1 MNEKDESNE
10 RFKYFIIG
18 GLIAASAALL
28 FAPKSGRETRGYLAD
43 KAKEGKDFIYKEAQ
57 EAGVKIIDGRE
68 KIRLEAMEIL
78 KRAKD
83 ISQKEKDTILDALR
97 SR

>member
-43 KAKEGKDFIYKEAQ
+43 KAKEGKDFI
-57 EAGVKIIDGRE
+57 
-68 KIRLEAMEIL
+68 
-78 KRAKD
+78 
-83 ISQKEKDTILDALR
+83 
-97 SR
+97 

>member
-1 MNEKDESNE
+1 MNEKDGSNE
-10 RFKYFIIG
+10 KFKYFVLG

-28 FAPKSGRETRGYLAD
+28 FAPKSGRETRGYLSD
-43 KAKEGKDFIYKEAQ
+43 KAKEGKDFIYREAQ
-57 EAGVKIIDGRE
+57 ETGTKIIDGKE
-68 KIRLEAMEIL
+68 KIRSEAMEIL